1 MVQIML
7 LGFGQDHSG
16 HAWCRRAPSITKIL
30 TVEGSGRRILP
41 PEHTSEMS
49 FLAGLFNWNS
59 ADAAQAAT
67 DSRGRSGYSF
77 ERLQQLYNR
86 LAQFRESDLEKSG
99 EGDALIETVRQ
110 ITEVLIWGEQTNNS
124 QFFDFFCEKS
134 IFSDLVH
141 VLGLK
146 KASKKVKLQLLQTL
160 SMLVQNIRR
169 QTSVYYILSN
179 NHVNRLMSTNMDFD
193 DEEVLAYYITLMKSL
208 AMRLDNESIKFF
220 FIQHPEPSFP
230 LYIEA
235 TKFFSHKDH
244 MVRATVRTITLQV
257 YKIEDQPMRRF
268 VLRHAAESYFSQLAY
283 HLQDLWLRLNAA
295 ASKVTSED
303 ELSAVRRE
311 NELQQDLQIY
321 LSDVFE
327 LGIEELNEVLAD
339 RLLNGAILPVLLAG
353 VSNASAQRNGNTV
366 VRTLSP
372 HVALFLIRQVLDT
385 FHCPVLVEPMAQA
398 LLWSTV
404 PAALAY
410 VLPGQ
415 VKEASFT
422 TKEGDFVKNP
432 LRDSFL
438 ATLRLPEN
446 RPAPHAPTHDSHL
459 KEWTTL
465 AICCQAVQSL
475 KAARLCRMQGQSSHR
490 PKRPRKSRLPRCC
503 GKAPKGDEEPLNIDC
518 SREVQ
523 VSSTTQIEW
532 DSDVLNVAGPKGPYV
547 VGDANERLH
556 DVNQWVDAEQ
566 KDAQAPQA
574 PQAPQALEAPQVFS
588 SVTEPAPVVDLDARA
603 DALAGGNSLPVP
615 QAFESTEPSSDKL
628 QVKEDFETPT
638 GIELVRANLLS
649 CTLKDAELSLS
660 DILQAKVAA
669 IRAMAE
675 ATASYR
681 FENAKQLKQLRDS
694 LSKEQTAMWAR
705 LTRLKHLHE
714 QIAAR
719 VAEAV
724 EAEDFGKAEE
734 VYQLQRLAEESIQG
748 FCLDE
753 KQGGSVDLSK
763 GSILLGPSSD
773 FGLLEGD
780 FTIEFWVRCQEVT
793 KRQPLVT
800 SSMSC
805 PGSFPS
811 LYLKPGG
818 GLELVMAGERKYSS
832 KFPVQKKR
840 RWMHVAITWSF
851 NSSENDFKV
860 AVFQDGVEVACGTE
874 VWAINADSDL
884 RLGPFMGN
892 LCEFRT
898 WAHAK
903 SAREV
908 ELSMYRRCGGE
919 EPGLECCLS
928 LRPARGL
935 ADSTVDPQTVLE
947 SGHAFLDRGQCEGD
961 VTWDG
966 DCPRQLLDSDVQIP
980 APAKP
985 EFQKL
990 DADPWTDESLQRAW
1004 IWLDSRH
1011 ETEASL
1017 RRSLAEHR
1025 EAELEQRQVQE
1036 QQRKA
1041 YLELQEER
1049 RIQQEQE
1056 EAKAREEARDLQ

>member
-1 MVQIML
+1 M
-7 LGFGQDHSG
+7 
-16 HAWCRRAPSITKIL
+16 
-30 TVEGSGRRILP
+30 
-41 PEHTSEMS
+41 
-49 FLAGLFNWNS
+49 
-59 ADAAQAAT
+59 
-67 DSRGRSGYSF
+67 
-77 ERLQQLYNR
+77 
-86 LAQFRESDLEKSG
+86 
-99 EGDALIETVRQ
+99 
-110 ITEVLIWGEQTNNS
+110 
-124 QFFDFFCEKS
+124 
-134 IFSDLVH
+134 
-141 VLGLK
+141 
-146 KASKKVKLQLLQTL
+146 
-160 SMLVQNIRR
+160 
-169 QTSVYYILSN
+169 
-179 NHVNRLMSTNMDFD
+179 
-193 DEEVLAYYITLMKSL
+193 
-208 AMRLDNESIKFF
+208 
-220 FIQHPEPSFP
+220 
-230 LYIEA
+230 
-235 TKFFSHKDH
+235 
-244 MVRATVRTITLQV
+244 
-257 YKIEDQPMRRF
+257 
-268 VLRHAAESYFSQLAY
+268 
-283 HLQDLWLRLNAA
+283 
-295 ASKVTSED
+295 
-303 ELSAVRRE
+303 
-311 NELQQDLQIY
+311 
-321 LSDVFE
+321 
-327 LGIEELNEVLAD
+327 
-339 RLLNGAILPVLLAG
+339 
-353 VSNASAQRNGNTV
+353 
-366 VRTLSP
+366 
-372 HVALFLIRQVLDT
+372 
-385 FHCPVLVEPMAQA
+385 
-398 LLWSTV
+398 
-404 PAALAY
+404 
-410 VLPGQ
+410 
-415 VKEASFT
+415 
-422 TKEGDFVKNP
+422 
-432 LRDSFL
+432 
-438 ATLRLPEN
+438 
-446 RPAPHAPTHDSHL
+446 
-459 KEWTTL
+459 
-465 AICCQAVQSL
+465 
-475 KAARLCRMQGQSSHR
+475 
-490 PKRPRKSRLPRCC
+490 
-503 GKAPKGDEEPLNIDC
+503 
-518 SREVQ
+518 
-523 VSSTTQIEW
+523 
-532 DSDVLNVAGPKGPYV
+532 LNVGGPKGPYV
-547 VGDANERLH
+547 VADANERLH
-556 DVNQWVDAEQ
+556 DVNQWVDTEQ
-566 KDAQAPQA
+566 KHV
-574 PQAPQALEAPQVFS
+574 QVFS
-588 SVTEPAPVVDLDARA
+588 SVTEPVPVVDLDARA

-615 QAFESTEPSSDKL
+615 QAFEATESSRRPSSDKL

-649 CTLKDAELSLS
+649 CMLKDAELSLS

-669 IRAMAE
+669 IRAMVE

-705 LTRLKHLHE
+705 LTRLKQLHE
-714 QIAAR
+714 QIVAR

-734 VYQLQRLAEESIQG
+734 VYQLQRLAEDSIQG

-763 GSILLGPSSD
+763 GSILLGPASD

-780 FTIEFWVRCQEVT
+780 FTIEFWVRCQDVT

-832 KFPVQKKR
+832 KFLVQKMR

-860 AVFQDGVEVACGTE
+860 AVFQDGVQVACGTE

-903 SAREV
+903 SASEV

-935 ADSTVDPQTVLE
+935 ADSTVDPQKVLE

-966 DCPRQLLDSDVQIP
+966 DCPRQLVDAHVQIP
-980 APAKP
+980 VEPAATCPVCSLPFSNESQYCRECGQKRPLKQAKP

-1004 IWLDSRH
+1004 TWLDSRH

-1041 YLELQEER
+1041 YLELQER

-1056 EAKAREEARDLQ
+1056 EAKAREEEANKHLMEVDLVQRQAGPSLLRRLASWTCPFSGL

>member
-1 MVQIML
+1 
-7 LGFGQDHSG
+7 
-16 HAWCRRAPSITKIL
+16 
-30 TVEGSGRRILP
+30 
-41 PEHTSEMS
+41 MS

-438 ATLRLPEN
+438 ATLRLPEDRTFLMAAAVLHGCIMKRTVFSDDFLVKAQLLPSQPRKSSQPRSGSKTSETTQSLPEALALLYEAITDRTCWQLQQYMALVRMFLEVAHASHMPGVVHAVALKASMASMRAAAAHVQEVLREAQAGDDGGAWLVDIFCEEWEQHKAGLLHLPEFFTDPRRLVPPEGRGSGRRSSLQRYGLVSAQHAVRSLFLCRRLVRGLQCPRQEAPSQPGQPSPQWLRFSDEPSPLQLDEAS
-446 RPAPHAPTHDSHL
+446 RPIEGSQMELNGRSSIGCSFTSAKASSAQRMQRHL
-459 KEWTTL
+459 VLDPAWLVLADMENANDAVVTTVWP
-465 AICCQAVQSL
+465 IWQVQSL
-475 KAARLCRMQGQSSHR
+475 IDRSD
-490 PKRPRKSRLPRCC
+490 PRTLQI
-503 GKAPKGDEEPLNIDC
+503 GMNAPKPGMKPGEAVAYNPPISTYFTLTLNFTDVKASNEAAVHLQTRRLAIR
-518 SREVQ
+518 SQMLQQ
-523 VSSTTQIEW
+523 VATFVERC
-532 DSDVLNVAGPKGPYV
+532 KGGTSADHESPV
-547 VGDANERLH
+547 
-556 DVNQWVDAEQ
+556 
-566 KDAQAPQA
+566 
-574 PQAPQALEAPQVFS
+574 ALE
-588 SVTEPAPVVDLDARA
+588 SVSV
-603 DALAGGNSLPVP
+603 S
-615 QAFESTEPSSDKL
+615 
-628 QVKEDFETPT
+628 
-638 GIELVRANLLS
+638 
-649 CTLKDAELSLS
+649 
-660 DILQAKVAA
+660 
-669 IRAMAE
+669 M
-675 ATASYR
+675 
-681 FENAKQLKQLRDS
+681 
-694 LSKEQTAMWAR
+694 
-705 LTRLKHLHE
+705 
-714 QIAAR
+714 
-719 VAEAV
+719 
-724 EAEDFGKAEE
+724 
-734 VYQLQRLAEESIQG
+734 G
-748 FCLDE
+748 F
-753 KQGGSVDLSK
+753 
-763 GSILLGPSSD
+763 
-773 FGLLEGD
+773 
-780 FTIEFWVRCQEVT
+780 
-793 KRQPLVT
+793 
-800 SSMSC
+800 
-805 PGSFPS
+805 
-811 LYLKPGG
+811 
-818 GLELVMAGERKYSS
+818 
-832 KFPVQKKR
+832 
-840 RWMHVAITWSF
+840 
-851 NSSENDFKV
+851 
-860 AVFQDGVEVACGTE
+860 
-874 VWAINADSDL
+874 
-884 RLGPFMGN
+884 
-892 LCEFRT
+892 
-898 WAHAK
+898 
-903 SAREV
+903 
-908 ELSMYRRCGGE
+908 
-919 EPGLECCLS
+919 
-928 LRPARGL
+928 
-935 ADSTVDPQTVLE
+935 
-947 SGHAFLDRGQCEGD
+947 
-961 VTWDG
+961 
-966 DCPRQLLDSDVQIP
+966 
-980 APAKP
+980 
-985 EFQKL
+985 
-990 DADPWTDESLQRAW
+990 
-1004 IWLDSRH
+1004 
-1011 ETEASL
+1011 
-1017 RRSLAEHR
+1017 
-1025 EAELEQRQVQE
+1025 
-1036 QQRKA
+1036 
-1041 YLELQEER
+1041 
-1049 RIQQEQE
+1049 
-1056 EAKAREEARDLQ
+1056 